1 MEEHQTKNPAVSD
14 DEEVEE
20 NDMVSTSE
28 AEEAGDIREG
38 VIEEEDQRGS
48 VSLRGR
54 RRSLR
59 PISVTVITLDSED
72 EAALVAPPKKRAR
85 LDTGMKNC
93 CSEPPEVICMK
104 DDED

>member
-28 AEEAGDIREG
+28 AEEAGDLREE
-38 VIEEEDQRGS
+38 VEEEDQRGS

-59 PISVTVITLDSED
+59 PISVIVITLDSEV
-72 EAALVAPPKKRAR
+72 EAAPVAPPKKRAR
-85 LDTGMKNC
+85 LDTGMKNG
-93 CSEPPEVICMK
+93 CSEPPKVICMK